1 MGQFKYTKGEK
12 EINKVLKMNQI
23 ISKETHDSMAN
34 TRAAAD
40 SCIAESEKLLRSLGM
55 GAKVDKAKREAH
67 TAAQNAEFKY
77 KPEIKSWDSLVTD
90 ANAMIP
96 ESIKLE
102 DILTPAEIENA
113 FQELDEINEAF
124 SRKTSI
130 VNKTDLIFLAIATAL
145 QVTKSLLYPY
155 VAQKTGYG
163 DSFNPDNRLAH
174 NDKVIEKA
182 HKNANDA
189 FKIKHQKRNPNG
201 YWINM
206 VYQTVPYDAIKGS
219 ASVGLGMSGVNHRL
233 KTLGHD
239 PILGWLFG
247 TANILTD
254 TITLNNFSTYRVTRN
269 PLVITPNKIDPVTL
283 LAECMEMIKGDKMNL
298 PAALFTQAAHLK
310 SDVYTKKGLPVP
322 ILGTFNESFAT
333 ELYKNQYD
341 ALCLARDAK
350 YIAGSAGITLL
361 IDMIIGL
368 VHSLFYNPDR
378 DGEKSLYQV
387 RTRKILLISNTL
399 ASSSSVIS
407 ACITQNPKNLD
418 IGGLLVTAMHL
429 FSDIRFMAKVKKEY
443 VEGEIDK
450 KLQAEL
456 NELDALYE
464 SMV

>member
-1 MGQFKYTKGEK
+1 MGKFKYTKGEQ
-12 EINKVLKMNQI
+12 EINKVLKMNQM
-23 ISKETHDSMAN
+23 ISKETYESMSD
-34 TRAAAD
+34 TRAVAD
-40 SCIAESEKLLRSLGM
+40 SCIAESEKLLRSFGM
-55 GAKVDKAKREAH
+55 GAEVDKTKREAH
-67 TAAQNAEFKY
+67 TAAQNAKFTY
-77 KPEIKSWDSLVTD
+77 KPEPRAWDTLVTESD
-90 ANAMIP
+90 AMIP
-96 ESIKLE
+96 EPVVLE
-102 DILTPAEIENA
+102 DILTSAEIESA
-113 FQELDEINEAF
+113 FKELDEINAAF

-130 VNKTDLIFLAIATAL
+130 INKTDLIFLAIATAL
-145 QVTKSLLYPY
+145 QVIKSLLYPY
-155 VAQKTGYG
+155 IAQKAGYG
-163 DSFNPDNRLAH
+163 DSFNPENRFDH

-182 HKNANDA
+182 HKSSNDA
-189 FKIKHQKRNPNG
+189 FKSKHQKRNPNG

-219 ASVGLGMSGVNHRL
+219 ASAGLGMSGVNHRV

-269 PLVITPNKIDPVTL
+269 PLAITPNMIDPVTL

-341 ALCLARDAK
+341 ALCLVRDAK
-350 YIAGSAGITLL
+350 FIAGSAGITLL
-361 IDMIIGL
+361 IDMIISL
-368 VHSLFYNPDR
+368 VHSLFYNADR
-378 DGEKSLYQV
+378 DGEKSLYEV
-387 RTRKILLISNTL
+387 RTKKILLISNAI
-399 ASSSSVIS
+399 ASTSSVI
-407 ACITQNPKNLD
+407 ATCITQNPKNLD
-418 IGGLLVTAMHL
+418 IGGLIVTVMHL

-443 VEGEIDK
+443 IEGEIDK

-456 NELDALYE
+456 DELDVLYK
-464 SMV
+464 SMI